1 MNESDITIIAA
12 GVALLM
18 VAFVKARVNAEMRA
32 AVRTTLVLALA
43 WWIACSSRKPI
54 SVSAAPWTVVAM
66 LVLSIMNLIVIWPVA
81 FRAKVDENGQSKGL
95 IDRINVGFACAFGI
109 LLIVRGP
116 LREAAIN
123 ALMILAAAFVLALK
137 RN

>member
-1 MNESDITIIAA
+1 MSESDITIIAA
-12 GVALLM
+12 GVALFM

-43 WWIACSSRKPI
+43 WWIAFSSRKPI

-66 LVLSIMNLIVIWPVA
+66 FVLSIVNLIVIWPVA
-81 FRAKVDENGQSKGL
+81 FRAQVDVKGQPDGL
-95 IDRINVGFACAFGI
+95 IDRINVGFAVAFGI
-109 LLIVRGP
+109 LLIARGP
-116 LREAAIN
+116 FREAAIN
-123 ALMILAAAFVLALK
+123 ALMILAATVVLASK